1 VAQLLALEDEAAR
14 MPDLGR
20 QTPDWQT
27 VNRPLT
33 RLFRTHVG
41 TGAEALHALQV
52 AWRRCFVDALRPQHL
67 PQGWS
72 VEHAAYS
79 RAWEGVHER
88 LVSDGEF
95 GRARVCAR

>member
-1 VAQLLALEDEAAR
+1 
-14 MPDLGR
+14 M
-20 QTPDWQT
+20 
-27 VNRPLT
+27 
-33 RLFRTHVG
+33 

-52 AWRRCFVDALRPQHL
+52 AWRRCFVGALRPQHL

-88 LVSDGEF
+88 LVNDGEF
-95 GRARVCAR
+95 GRARVRASGGVVCMVRWIVEKERGA

>member
-1 VAQLLALEDEAAR
+1 MHQ
-14 MPDLGR
+14 
-20 QTPDWQT
+20 
-27 VNRPLT
+27 
-33 RLFRTHVG
+33 
-41 TGAEALHALQV
+41 LQV
-52 AWRRCFVDALRPQHL
+52 SWRHRVSISPCLPILVQVSWRRCFVDALRPQHL

-95 GRARVCAR
+95 GRARVREVMAEHTAHGAATIGLL

>member
-1 VAQLLALEDEAAR
+1 
-14 MPDLGR
+14 M
-20 QTPDWQT
+20 T
-27 VNRPLT
+27 VNPLLT
-33 RLFRTHVG
+33 RSGGL

-95 GRARVCAR
+95 GREEHTGRPP